1 MSSSSTDSR
10 RPGTA
15 DTAEPADTAD
25 TTDAPAHAGAIESA
39 DSAGPPGTA
48 ESTTGSVE
56 VTGGVEPA
64 GSVEVT
70 GGIEPAG
77 GVEPAGSA
85 ERASSAEAA
94 GDTEAADI
102 AELADE
108 LNRAMKRIRHRT
120 VHRLEPY
127 GLTPGQGR
135 ALRVLERAD
144 RCEAPGRAIRLSELA
159 DRLNIAPR
167 SATTVVDALEQAGL
181 VERVPDPADRR
192 AVGLV
197 LTVAGRAAVERLAQV
212 RQEVAQ
218 EYFSAADPAEVA
230 VMLTVLRRAEAAY
243 VRTARRPAASG

>member
-1 MSSSSTDSR
+1 MSSPSTDSR

-15 DTAEPADTAD
+15 ATTDTAEPAGSPEAAASADAAGSGEPGDGSVRAGGGAEADDGAD
-25 TTDAPAHAGAIESA
+25 T
-39 DSAGPPGTA
+39 
-48 ESTTGSVE
+48 
-56 VTGGVEPA
+56 
-64 GSVEVT
+64 
-70 GGIEPAG
+70 
-77 GVEPAGSA
+77 AGSA
-85 ERASSAEAA
+85 AA
-94 GDTEAADI
+94 TDI

-144 RCEAPGRAIRLSELA
+144 RCETPGRAIRLSELA

-167 SATTVVDALEQAGL
+167 SATTVVDALEQGGL

-197 LTVAGRAAVERLAQV
+197 LTAAGRAAVERLAQV

-218 EYFSAADPAEVA
+218 EYFSGADPDEVT
-230 VMLTVLRRAEAAY
+230 VMLKVLRRAEAAY
-243 VRTARRPAASG
+243 AQAARRPAAASE

>member
-1 MSSSSTDSR
+1 MSSPSTDAR

-15 DTAEPADTAD
+15 ATTDTAEPAG
-25 TTDAPAHAGAIESA
+25 TTEAAASA
-39 DSAGPPGTA
+39 DA
-48 ESTTGSVE
+48 
-56 VTGGVEPA
+56 A
-64 GSVEVT
+64 GS
-70 GGIEPAG
+70 GGPGEG
-77 GVEPAGSA
+77 
-85 ERASSAEAA
+85 AEAA
-94 GDTEAADI
+94 GSTEADGSADAAGSAAATDI

-144 RCEAPGRAIRLSELA
+144 RCETPGRAIRLSELA

-167 SATTVVDALEQAGL
+167 SATTVVDALEQGGL

-197 LTVAGRAAVERLAQV
+197 LTAAGRAAVERLAQV

-218 EYFSAADPAEVA
+218 EYFSGADPDEVT
-230 VMLTVLRRAEAAY
+230 VMLKVLRRAEAAY
-243 VRTARRPAASG
+243 AQAARRPAAASE